1 MAKKSF
7 RRHFFGCIL
16 LAIFLAWTSSLWAQV
31 ELRGR
36 LMLGS
41 GGSMASPANI
51 RVKIDSY
58 TTVDEVRQLAQAFN
72 SGGDSGLYTA
82 FRKLKKGTM
91 RFVGGAGLNIG
102 LNAAYEKPTDNG
114 FKYVFF
120 SKSQSVEPGSTLQ
133 GYSENL
139 FLVIEMNVDKNYKGE
154 GKIYEAAKIR
164 FTEQG
169 TIEMESSTTA
179 AKDIVDVKP
188 VK

>member
-1 MAKKSF
+1 MIKSI
-7 RRHFFGCIL
+7 RHRFLGCIL
-16 LAIFLAWTSSLWAQV
+16 LAIFLASTSSLWAQV

-41 GGSMASPANI
+41 GGSMASPVNI
-51 RVKIDSY
+51 RIKVDSY
-58 TTVDEVRQLAQAFN
+58 TTVDEVRQLAQALN
-72 SGGDSGLYTA
+72 SGGDSGLFTA
-82 FRKLKKGTM
+82 FRKMKKGSM

-120 SKSQSVEPGSTLQ
+120 SKSQSVEPGSNLQ
-133 GYSENL
+133 AYSENL
-139 FLVIEMNVDKNYKGE
+139 FLVIELNVDKNYKGE
-154 GKIYEAAKIR
+154 GKIYEAASIR

-169 TIEMESSTTA
+169 TIEMQSSTTPT
-179 AKDIVDVKP
+179 KDIVDVKP